1 MAKVHGYLRVSTA
14 CQKPDRQIN
23 GLRELCDELHIEQ
36 VSGAAKVRPVFDK
49 LVKCL
54 EPDDT
59 LAVWDLDRAFRSTI
73 DAITTADALRARG
86 VNLRIVTMHI
96 DTATED
102 GEFVYTVM
110 AALAQFERRR
120 IIRRTKE
127 GMAAARK
134 RGKRIGRPRKLAP
147 NHIDDARRELERS
160 PHSSVAAIALRL
172 RCSPRTLSRALVES
186 R

>member
-23 GLRELCDELHIEQ
+23 GLAGICDELHIEQ
-36 VSGAAKVRPVFDK
+36 ISGAAKVRPVFDR
-49 LVKCL
+49 LVKRL

-86 VNLRIVTMHI
+86 VNLRIVTMNV
-96 DTATED
+96 DTSTED

-110 AALAQFERRR
+110 AGMAQYERRR
-120 IIRRTKE
+120 LIRRTKE
-127 GMAAARK
+127 GMAAAK
-134 RGKRIGRPRKLAP
+134 KQGKRIGRPPILSPVDIDKAKRLLGSDSAPPLA
-147 NHIDDARRELERS
+147 DL
-160 PHSSVAAIALRL
+160 AAAFGCSRNTLMRALR
-172 RCSPRTLSRALVES
+172 
-186 R
+186 